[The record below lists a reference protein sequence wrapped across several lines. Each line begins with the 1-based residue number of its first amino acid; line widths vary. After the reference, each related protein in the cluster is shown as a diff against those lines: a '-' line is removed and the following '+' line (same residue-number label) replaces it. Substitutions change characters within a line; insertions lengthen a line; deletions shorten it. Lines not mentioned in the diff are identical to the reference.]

1 MNPLG
6 IGDASNFLVAESSAP
21 ERAVL
26 GFGQLRQLQ
35 PGALEL
41 ASLVVL
47 PQSRHEPKFKTNA
60 LVTASREPQVAGSS
74 SASQH
79 RQPPPTALRRGQGL
93 GGELIRELVQRA
105 GRLPGHHRPAGAP
118 LRAPRIPGAPRRAG
132 ARVRAGGER
141 QRGALT
147 LAPQGRACACCAT
160 PSCCTLLLRHTLLLL
175 LRHPALR
182 VLRRALRMELTL
194 GTVVARIVAGDR
206 LAVMQHAPEG

>member
-60 LVTASREPQVAGSS
+60 LATASREPQVAGSS

-105 GRLPGHHRPAGAP
+105 GGQAVYLVTTGQRVPLYERHGFRELRAEQAPGCARVASASAARSP
-118 LRAPRIPGAPRRAG
+118 LRRRG
-132 ARVRAGGER
+132 VRAP
-141 QRGALT
+141 A
-147 LAPQGRACACCAT
+147 AQG
-160 PSCCTLLLRHTLLLL
+160 PSCCTLLLLH
-175 LRHPALR
+175 HPALR
-182 VLRRALRMELTL
+182 VLHRALRMELAL